1 VRKVVFDAE
10 TTGLNKR
17 RDNGAVCLGH
27 RAIEIGCAELIDKQ
41 TTGQK
46 FHAHLNPGCPVDS
59 KAAAIHGVTDSF
71 VASMPAFRDIVKEFI
86 EFIDGAVS
94 VANDVPFDVAFIDQE
109 FGFLDRGPSTC
120 REDLWG
126 FGHSICC

>member
-1 VRKVVFDAE
+1 MRKVVFDAE

-71 VASMPAFRDIVKEFI
+71 VASMPAFRDIVNCLLYTSDAADE
-86 EFIDGAVS
+86 
-94 VANDVPFDVAFIDQE
+94 
-109 FGFLDRGPSTC
+109 
-120 REDLWG
+120 
-126 FGHSICC
+126 